1 MPSALTAPDDTTG
14 GSFSSWIEKKLLELL
29 AKDSDD
35 SEEIGDED
43 YSLART
49 VAKPTME
56 LVENIANTPLY
67 SAGSMAATLPFR
79 AGYAA
84 LSGLD
89 DAARD
94 LASAAVK
101 QTGRAVRAYGDI
113 GEDVLTAPMADVIPT
128 LASVPSRIRETTDEL
143 LYRPRGEE
151 VAAPAPRKTEVPK
164 TAATAAGMWDMAKNV
179 APRVEAPAAD
189 MAPKATAATPPK
201 GEAPAA
207 ADAAEGQMSRDQ
219 WVNTLK
225 ADFEVTHGT
234 PYDPN
239 STMDQAKMGV
249 LADARR
255 LYPNATSTQLALKLY
270 RGEFD

>member
-1 MPSALTAPDDTTG
+1 MAMPSALNAPDDTTG

-56 LVENIANTPLY
+56 LREEIANTPLY
-67 SAGSMAATLPFR
+67 KAGSMVTTLPFR

-128 LASVPSRIRETTDEL
+128 LASVPSRIRETTGEL

-151 VAAPAPRKTEVPK
+151 AATPAPRKTEVPK
-164 TAATAAGMWDMAKNV
+164 TAATAAE

-189 MAPKATAATPPK
+189 MVPKATAATPPK

-207 ADAAEGQMSRDQ
+207 ADAAAGQMSQAQ

-239 STMDQAKMGV
+239 STKDRAEMRI

-255 LYPNATSTQLALKLY
+255 EYPNATSTQLALKIY